1 MFLPFFQT
9 LREEGVPV
17 SLREFLS
24 FLEAMAAGLV
34 IYDPEGFYHLARLT
48 LVKDERHIDR
58 FDRAFARAFGG
69 LEAVTADQVLEALDL
84 PRDWLEKLA
93 ERHFSAEE
101 RAAITALGGF
111 DKLMETL
118 AAPGRAEGAASGRV
132 EMGGDGGNLALRRLW
147 LQPRRRADRAGS
159 RPPPAGGK
167 GLGPARVPQSGR
179 RCRDRHPDDET
190 RAAPVAPLGTGGGGG
205 RAGY

>member
-34 IYDPEGFYHLARLT
+34 IYDAEGFYHLARLT

-58 FDRAFARAFGG
+58 FDRAFQRAFSG
-69 LEAVTADQVLEALDL
+69 LEGVTADQVLEALDL
-84 PRDWLEKLA
+84 PRDWLSRLA
-93 ERHFSAEE
+93 ERHLSAEE
-101 RAAITALGGF
+101 RAAIQALGGF

-118 AAPGRAEGAASGRV
+118 RQRLAEQKGRHQGGSKWIGTAGTSPFGAYGYNPEGVRIGQETGRHGRAV
-132 EMGGDGGNLALRRLW
+132 
-147 LQPRRRADRAGS
+147 
-159 RPPPAGGK
+159 
-167 GLGPARVPQSGR
+167 
-179 RCRDRHPDDET
+179 
-190 RAAPVAPLGTGGGGG
+190 
-205 RAGY
+205 

>member
-93 ERHFSAEE
+93 ERHLSAEE
-101 RAAITALGGF
+101 RAAIRR
-111 DKLMETL
+111 L
-118 AAPGRAEGAASGRV
+118 AAST
-132 EMGGDGGNLALRRLW
+132 
-147 LQPRRRADRAGS
+147 S
-159 RPPPAGGK
+159 
-167 GLGPARVPQSGR
+167 
-179 RCRDRHPDDET
+179 
-190 RAAPVAPLGTGGGGG
+190 
-205 RAGY
+205 